1 MTTFDTVVY
10 FLSSSST
17 GSCPDGPSGTSIVP
31 NLSCTSFFD
40 FQLRW
45 QPQKLNTSRLLF
57 YSIVLVGKRKFIIWG
72 WNTGKD
78 TILWGNGGV
87 PPHSPSPYS
96 LYNFAAPHQT
106 DSRVGEVGEISI
118 YTIVRKKNDYI
129 LRYSSLFFF
138 YYRFMSRRSLWYRY
152 SPKPLVY

>member
-1 MTTFDTVVY
+1 MTTFFDTVVY
-10 FLSSSST
+10 FSSTT
-17 GSCPDGPSGTSIVP
+17 GSCPDGPSGTGIVP

-72 WNTGKD
+72 WNMGKD

-106 DSRVGEVGEISI
+106 DSRVGEVGGISI
-118 YTIVRKKNDYI
+118 NTKSFARKWLLSI
-129 LRYSSLFFF
+129 RSLFSFF
-138 YYRFMSRRSLWYRY
+138 FYRFMSRRSLWYRY
-152 SPKPLVY
+152 SPEPLVY